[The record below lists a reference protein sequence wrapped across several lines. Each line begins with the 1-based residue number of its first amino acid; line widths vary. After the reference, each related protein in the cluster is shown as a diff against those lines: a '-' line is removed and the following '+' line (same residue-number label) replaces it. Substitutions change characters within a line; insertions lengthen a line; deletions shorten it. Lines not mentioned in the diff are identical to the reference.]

1 MSDFPPPPGGNPPP
15 PPPMQPP
22 PPGSYGPPPVAP
34 GNNQK
39 ALWALITGILGFI
52 CCCWPAGLAALVLGF
67 IARKEIQTSGGTQG
81 GGGMAIAG
89 IVLGALSV
97 VLSIVLTIL
106 YFAGV
111 VTYNFDASTTGY

>member
-1 MSDFPPPPGGNPPP
+1 MSDLSPQNVWLNVRSLSVG
-15 PPPMQPP
+15 
-22 PPGSYGPPPVAP
+22 A
-34 GNNQK
+34 NQ
-39 ALWALITGILGFI
+39 L
-52 CCCWPAGLAALVLGF
+52 LVLGF